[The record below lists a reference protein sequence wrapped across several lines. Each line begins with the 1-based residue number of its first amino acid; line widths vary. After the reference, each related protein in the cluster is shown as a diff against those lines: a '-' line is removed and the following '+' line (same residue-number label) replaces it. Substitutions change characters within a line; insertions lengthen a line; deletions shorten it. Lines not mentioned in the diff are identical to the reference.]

1 MKSSSLKHEKPRMS
15 EMKNYLDAKLW
26 VGICDEFGNRTR
38 CCSDHRQAA
47 EAVQRVGVAKLKLKV
62 SPGAVL

>member
-1 MKSSSLKHEKPRMS
+1 MS